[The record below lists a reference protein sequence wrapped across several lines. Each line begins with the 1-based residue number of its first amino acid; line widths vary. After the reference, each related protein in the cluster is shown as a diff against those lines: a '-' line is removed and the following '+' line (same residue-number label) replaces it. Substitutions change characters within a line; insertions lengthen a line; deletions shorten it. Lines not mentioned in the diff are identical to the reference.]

1 MARLYVRISLGLLL
15 AAFLAAQL
23 VRPSA
28 ADPARRPGARTI
40 WQDAAVPAEVASIL
54 RRSCADCHS
63 LQTSWPWYAHVA
75 PVSWMISSDVRRA
88 RENLNLSDWPQEPDL
103 EKGQIGDVVINRLM
117 PPKRYLVMHP
127 GARLND
133 AQTQA
138 ILRWIQSGPK

>member
-1 MARLYVRISLGLLL
+1 
-15 AAFLAAQL
+15 
-23 VRPSA
+23 
-28 ADPARRPGARTI
+28 
-40 WQDAAVPAEVASIL
+40 
-54 RRSCADCHS
+54 
-63 LQTSWPWYAHVA
+63 
-75 PVSWMISSDVRRA
+75 MISSDVRRA